1 MKFLTKRKYSLR
13 SFSISNRDARLWLEA
28 SARLGISRSE
38 FLRQALHDRALRV
51 LRQSKSGGKSGV
63 YQTLTTRL
71 AVPARNIYWQA
82 FFYIGGFDGH
92 RVSLQWPA
100 QKDRISVFRAA
111 VGVCS
116 GGAVSGDFSLE
127 DFMVTTAPSILNL
140 STVSVYI
147 WKLV

>member
-1 MKFLTKRKYSLR
+1 VICQESC
-13 SFSISNRDARLWLEA
+13 S
-28 SARLGISRSE
+28 
-38 FLRQALHDRALRV
+38 
-51 LRQSKSGGKSGV
+51 
-63 YQTLTTRL
+63 
-71 AVPARNIYWQA
+71 ARNIYWQA
-82 FFYIGGFDGH
+82 FFYIGGFDEH

-111 VGVCS
+111 VGVSS

-147 WKLV
+147 WKLM

>member
-1 MKFLTKRKYSLR
+1 LPRELFRKKYLL
-13 SFSISNRDARLWLEA
+13 AGVL
-28 SARLGISRSE
+28 
-38 FLRQALHDRALRV
+38 LHRR
-51 LRQSKSGGKSGV
+51 
-63 YQTLTTRL
+63 
-71 AVPARNIYWQA
+71 
-82 FFYIGGFDGH
+82 FDEH

-147 WKLV
+147 WKLM